1 MGCSSSTSATHAT
14 SIHSQYS
21 FGRKLGQ
28 GSFGQVRA
36 AINRNT
42 DKEVAVKIL
51 DLHPGMH
58 QKPDKRIEDA
68 KREKD
73 IWNRVGFHPHVVGLV
88 ETFRDANFCYFVMDK
103 CEYSVLEMLARKGE
117 DCNEADYFR
126 VWRQILFALDFL
138 HSKDVAHRDVK
149 PANFLVDAEGLVKIC
164 DFGLSAVMPA
174 DGLTGIVG
182 TTPFMAPEVVQA
194 KKYKCKVDVW
204 SLGAMAFLML
214 YGHYP
219 YLPPQSDREGDCS
232 RTSRRL
238 AKDDKLKEVPKPPSK
253 GELLRRI
260 IAKGTPEPQFKTVQD
275 LPEPS
280 ALGRKFVETLLVRNA
295 TLRPSVSECLQ
306 IPGIAECDNR
316 AVDFQEEHSVLQ
328 AVHHAKKAAKE
339 FKSHV
344 DPTVAKTI
352 DALIEQLQKDHRN
365 SFAPCFSE
373 PKSITASQ
381 TPAALFRSSSDG
393 GLASCQISSTR
404 LSRKTTSSLKLS
416 NHKSLPAIAPH
427 SPPDFDDSSSSTTA
441 GSSSKSNNSPLV
453 L

>member
-1 MGCSSSTSATHAT
+1 MGCSSSTSATNAT

-182 TTPFMAPEVVQA
+182 TTPFMAPEVVQC
-194 KKYKCKVDVW
+194 KRYHCKVDVW

-219 YLPPQSDREGDCS
+219 YMPPQTEGDCS
-232 RTSRRL
+232 RTP
-238 AKDDKLKEVPKPPSK
+238 KDEKLKEIQKPLSK

-260 IAKGTPEPQFKTVQD
+260 IAKGTPEPQFKPIKD
-275 LPEPS
+275 LPKPS
-280 ALGRKFVETLLVRNA
+280 ELGRKFVETLLVRNPA
-295 TLRPSVSECLQ
+295 LRPSVSECLQ
-306 IPGIAECDNR
+306 IPSIAEPDNR
-316 AVDFQEEHSVLQ
+316 AVDFEEQPSVLQ
-328 AVHHAKKAAKE
+328 AVHLAKRATKE
-339 FKSHV
+339 FKAHV

-352 DALIEQLQKDHRN
+352 DALIEQLQRDHRN

-373 PKSITASQ
+373 PKSISGSQ
-381 TPAALFRSSSDG
+381 TPAALFRSSSEG
-393 GLASCQISSTR
+393 GLASCGTSFMRQPSSIPSSPK
-404 LSRKTTSSLKLS
+404 LSISSLKL
-416 NHKSLPAIAPH
+416 HQSLPAVANH
-427 SPPDFDDSSSSTTA
+427 LAAELDDSDSSTTA
-441 GSSSKSNNSPLV
+441 SPKSERSLCV
-453 L
+453 RL